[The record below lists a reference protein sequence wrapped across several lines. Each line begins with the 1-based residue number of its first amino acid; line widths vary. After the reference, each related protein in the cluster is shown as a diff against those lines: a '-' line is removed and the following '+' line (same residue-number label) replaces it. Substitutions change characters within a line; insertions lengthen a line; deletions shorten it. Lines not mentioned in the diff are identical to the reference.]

1 MDLNYDMDSQI
12 KADFTNNVKD
22 YMELEEQI
30 SRLNVALKERK
41 VKLKALSELI
51 IRNMENNEIHHIN
64 IKNGALVY
72 KSDEKFKGLN
82 KTNLLSGLNIYF
94 NDKQKATTA
103 SKVVMDNRE
112 KIRKIRLK
120 LQKFN

>member
-1 MDLNYDMDSQI
+1 
-12 KADFTNNVKD
+12 
-22 YMELEEQI
+22 
-30 SRLNVALKERK
+30 
-41 VKLKALSELI
+41 
-51 IRNMENNEIHHIN
+51 MENNDINHIN

-103 SKVVMDNRE
+103 SKVVMDNRD
-112 KIRKIRLK
+112 KIRKIKLK
-120 LQKFN
+120 LQKF

>member
-22 YMELEEQI
+22 YMEIEEQI
-30 SRLNVALKERK
+30 SRLNVALKERR

-51 IRNMENNEIHHIN
+51 IRNMENNDINHIN

-112 KIRKIRLK
+112 KIRKIKLK

>member
-12 KADFTNNVKD
+12 KAEFTNNVKD
-22 YMELEEQI
+22 YIELEDQI
-30 SRLNVALKERK
+30 SKLNVALKERR
-41 VKLKALSELI
+41 VKLKALSEI
-51 IRNMENNEIHHIN
+51 IVRNMESNDIHHIN

-82 KTNLLSGLNIYF
+82 KSNLLSGLNIYF
-94 NDKQKATTA
+94 NDEQKASTA

-112 KIRKIRLK
+112 KIRKIKLK
-120 LQKFN
+120 LQRF

>member
-22 YMELEEQI
+22 YMEIEEQI
-30 SRLNVALKERK
+30 SRLNVALKERR

-51 IRNMENNEIHHIN
+51 IRNMENNDINHIN

-103 SKVVMDNRE
+103 SKVVLDNRE
-112 KIRKIRLK
+112 KIRKIKLK

>member
-51 IRNMENNEIHHIN
+51 IRNMENNDIHHIN

-103 SKVVMDNRE
+103 SKVVMDNRD